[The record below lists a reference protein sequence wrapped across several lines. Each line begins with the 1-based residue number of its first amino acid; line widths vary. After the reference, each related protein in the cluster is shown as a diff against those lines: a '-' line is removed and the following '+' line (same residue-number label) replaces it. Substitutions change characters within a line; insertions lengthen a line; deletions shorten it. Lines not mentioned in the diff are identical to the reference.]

1 MTPLRLLVLAFAVI
15 WLTFGIAHAAD
26 WPRYRGGITHQGAS
40 PDQLSMPLVVHWDY
54 AAPAKPRKGWAGEDG
69 KAFERRIIMERV
81 KFDDALHVAVADGR
95 LYFGSSVDHQVHC
108 RRADTGETIWT
119 FFTGGP
125 VRLAPTVAD
134 GRVYFGSDD
143 GFAYCL
149 DAATGKPVWKLR
161 AGPHDEWML
170 ARGEM
175 ISRWPIRTGVLVADG
190 TAYFGAGLFP
200 HEEVYLYAVDAA
212 DGRIVWRRDNISH
225 DDAGRND
232 LSPQG
237 YLLATDEL
245 LIVPSGRSLP
255 AAIDRRTGELVHK
268 RTHGGTSAAA
278 SSAAPNPC
286 WPTGRS
292 TVGALITFLRWN
304 RRSGDAGF
312 GYFDGRQMAVAGDA
326 AYVANGAKVS
336 RLDRLAYAVWSRKR
350 NALEAENRRRNED
363 GPRQRRRW

>member
-1 MTPLRLLVLAFAVI
+1 
-15 WLTFGIAHAAD
+15 
-26 WPRYRGGITHQGAS
+26 
-40 PDQLSMPLVVHWDY
+40 
-54 AAPAKPRKGWAGEDG
+54 
-69 KAFERRIIMERV
+69 MERV

-125 VRLAPTVAD
+125 VRLAPTIAD

-149 DAATGKPVWKLR
+149 DAATGSQVWKLR

-212 DGRIVWRRDNISH
+212 DGRSY
-225 DDAGRND
+225 G
-232 LSPQG
+232 G
-237 YLLATDEL
+237 AT
-245 LIVPSGRSLP
+245 
-255 AAIDRRTGELVHK
+255 
-268 RTHGGTSAAA
+268 TSATTTPVATISRRRA
-278 SSAAPNPC
+278 IC
-286 WPTGRS
+286 WPPTS
-292 TVGALITFLRWN
+292 C
-304 RRSGDAGF
+304 
-312 GYFDGRQMAVAGDA
+312 
-326 AYVANGAKVS
+326 
-336 RLDRLAYAVWSRKR
+336 
-350 NALEAENRRRNED
+350 
-363 GPRQRRRW
+363 